1 MDGAKLKKLLLSL
14 ARIFGILAAKPHG
27 HAPELNQFEVKNLST
42 DTERVNKILMQAV
55 MHLALVRFTG
65 SKLLIENDI
74 KDDDFMIHPIFS
86 AFFVISY
93 RRKRKFNITPENLML
108 LIDKPQEGI
117 DNILRAYEEVGK
129 DIELPDQMRL
139 FEDFYE

>member
-1 MDGAKLKKLLLSL
+1 
-14 ARIFGILAAKPHG
+14 
-27 HAPELNQFEVKNLST
+27 
-42 DTERVNKILMQAV
+42 
-55 MHLALVRFTG
+55 
-65 SKLLIENDI
+65 
-74 KDDDFMIHPIFS
+74 
-86 AFFVISY
+86 
-93 RRKRKFNITPENLML
+93 ML